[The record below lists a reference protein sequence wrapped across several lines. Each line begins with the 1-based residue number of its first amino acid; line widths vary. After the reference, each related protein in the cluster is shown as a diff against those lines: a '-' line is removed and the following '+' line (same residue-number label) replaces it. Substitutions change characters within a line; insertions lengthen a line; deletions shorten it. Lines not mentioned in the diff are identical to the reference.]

1 MSVDNPQPIKL
12 GPFTLRVTLRYQAP
26 LRCIFI
32 RVFWHFQFL
41 FPVFLCLFV
50 IGCICPR
57 GTLSVSRLS
66 FAQIKGPKL
75 SPEIKVIASAV
86 IFRPIL
92 TVSKISGFWSTAIEV
107 YCYKLFAMN
116 VTLEIANIYDLMF
129 EEFYDLSDA
138 SGVFFLKRRELF
150 LRTAYMEVF
159 KSICPCKRLL

>member
-116 VTLEIANIYDLMF
+116 VTLEVANIYDLITRVKLVG
-129 EEFYDLSDA
+129 LSTIRF
-138 SGVFFLKRRELF
+138 FFLKRRELF
-150 LRTAYMEVF
+150 LRTALMKVF
-159 KSICPCKRLL
+159 KSICPCKRVL